1 MFVTALN
8 ERMVTRSSLHQFHHE
23 SSITYIDMTPMLLIA
38 AVSLMALRYVS
49 RGVGI
54 QELMVLAGVGTSLFS
69 LMLFFA
75 RRMSSQGR

>member
-1 MFVTALN
+1 M
-8 ERMVTRSSLHQFHHE
+8 
-23 SSITYIDMTPMLLIA
+23 
-38 AVSLMALRYVS
+38 AVGLMAMRYIS
-49 RGVGI
+49 RGIGV